1 MRAKEFISE
10 VFDTAVQGKIVR
22 SSPDLFTTRAT
33 IGQRDIIFNTAFYNN
48 DRGQS
53 VAEVDFVEKVPGDTR
68 FSKTQSGNEMAV
80 FSFVLDSLKEM
91 TARYHPE
98 LIEFSSWKA
107 DGNRTAL
114 YVRMVKRYA
123 PTVGYHLA
131 GVAPGSSDDHFVI
144 KRNTD
149 K

>member
-1 MRAKEFISE
+1 MRAKEFIPE
-10 VFDTAVQGKIVR
+10 VFNTAVPGKIVR
-22 SSPDLFTTRAT
+22 SSSDTFTTRAT
-33 IGQRDIIFNTAFYNN
+33 IGDRDIIFNTVFYSKA
-48 DRGQS
+48 GET

-123 PTVGYHLA
+123 PTVGYHLEDVIS
-131 GVAPGSSDDHFVI
+131 GTSDDHFVI
-144 KRNTD
+144 RRNAD